1 MLANPKLPAYMYDPY
16 NKVLTVESYDHT
28 AMRANR
34 KRAIEAARP
43 AQRFGI
49 ILGETSMH
57 IYVIFTAL
65 LYESNCLSIRLTF
78 QLRNFLMTSGT
89 A

>member
-1 MLANPKLPAYMYDPY
+1 MEALLFIGDGRFHLESAMLANPKLPAYMYDPY

-28 AMRANR
+28 TMRANR

-57 IYVIFTAL
+57 IHVIFTAL
-65 LYESNCLSIRLTF
+65 L
-78 QLRNFLMTSGT
+78 
-89 A
+89 